1 MALFSRRFRYLTFGC
16 MGRTAN
22 SRMGGW
28 QATPKRVV
36 GQGRMTHY
44 VKKTHGPLGGRQPWV
59 GLLPIFNRNP
69 STIAAN
75 SGKFYPAKSSSSRFP
90 QAFHGLG
97 TIFRLVVLTCDSAVI
112 TLLQTGRKLLLRRA
126 FRLTAGIARRSSY
139 LTADPR

>member
-1 MALFSRRFRYLTFGC
+1 VNSSAPHGPFFSPVPLSNLRMHGEDC
-16 MGRTAN
+16 QQ
-22 SRMGGW
+22 SMGGW
-28 QATPKRVV
+28 HATPKRVV

-44 VKKTHGPLGGRQPWV
+44 LKKTHGPLGGRQPWV

-112 TLLQTGRKLLLRRA
+112 TLLQTG
-126 FRLTAGIARRSSY
+126 
-139 LTADPR
+139 